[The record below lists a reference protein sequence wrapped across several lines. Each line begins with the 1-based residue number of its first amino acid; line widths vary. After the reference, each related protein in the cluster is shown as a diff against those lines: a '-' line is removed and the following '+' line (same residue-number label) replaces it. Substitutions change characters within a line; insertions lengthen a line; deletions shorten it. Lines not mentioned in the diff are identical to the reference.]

1 MKNFLT
7 NLSSQLTMTCGA
19 VVRTVTVATQVKAV
33 KNMRQILGRRDISHG
48 GGQ

>member
-1 MKNFLT
+1 
-7 NLSSQLTMTCGA
+7 MTCGA